1 MRSRAGRVA
10 RGLWL
15 LAMVLAAGFAV
26 LIVATLGSPHSI
38 FGGYPAAQLVSAAAI
53 VTVAAVVSSRV
64 PGNPVGWL
72 FFLLGFGNLTT
83 NVAGLYAIR
92 GLELAPGSLPL
103 VVPVAWLGTWSWIG
117 QLIALPLLMPLFPN
131 GEPLTRRWRPIVW
144 LQVAAG
150 SMAMITWA
158 VISFPIAGWR
168 LDSHGEITNNP
179 PAAAGILVSLL
190 LVTVIALLAAAAVS
204 SVLRLG
210 RSTGEQRQQLK
221 GFVAGGALVS
231 GNSAVLIGML
241 VSGQADQVLQPVA
254 SALNLS
260 IGVLALASGLA
271 ILRYRLYDIDI
282 VISRTLVY
290 GGLAVAITAVYL
302 GLIVGVGS
310 LVGSR
315 SGLVLTVVAT
325 AIVGLAFQPARARL
339 QRYANRLVYGRRAT
353 PYEVL
358 SDFSERVADAVA
370 TDDVPSRMAQVLAD
384 ATAAEHAD
392 VWLRIGDLLRP
403 AASWP
408 VTASR
413 LTPVPVTGHIA
424 PAIPN
429 ADRAVAVLHQ
439 GELLGMLSVVKRPDE
454 EMTPVE
460 EKLLDDLARQ
470 AGLVLRNAR
479 LAAELL
485 ERMEELRA
493 SRQRLVSAQDE
504 ERRRLER
511 NLHDG
516 AQQHLVALK
525 VKLGLLEALNT
536 KAPDKATALVGE
548 LKRDADEALE
558 TLRDLARGIYPPLL
572 AEKGLAAALESQARK
587 ATVPVAVEADGIGRY
602 PQDIEAA
609 VYFCVLEALQNV
621 QKYAHADHATVR
633 LAEAAGALTFE
644 VEDDGDGFDD
654 TTVKN
659 GSGLTNMGDRL
670 DALSGSLDIDS
681 SPGHGTRVRGNL
693 PARELEV
700 VE

>member
-1 MRSRAGRVA
+1 
-10 RGLWL
+10 
-15 LAMVLAAGFAV
+15 MVLAAGFAV

-339 QRYANRLVYGRRAT
+339 QRYANRLVYGRRGAPRRPTKSCRTSASAWQTRSRPTTSLRGWRRSWQTPRRPSTPTSGYGSAT
-353 PYEVL
+353 CCALRPPGPL
-358 SDFSERVADAVA
+358 PHRASLRC
-370 TDDVPSRMAQVLAD
+370 PSR
-384 ATAAEHAD
+384 
-392 VWLRIGDLLRP
+392 
-403 AASWP
+403 
-408 VTASR
+408 VTSLPPSPTR
-413 LTPVPVTGHIA
+413 TEPSLFCI
-424 PAIPN
+424 
-429 ADRAVAVLHQ
+429 
-439 GELLGMLSVVKRPDE
+439 
-454 EMTPVE
+454 
-460 EKLLDDLARQ
+460 
-470 AGLVLRNAR
+470 
-479 LAAELL
+479 
-485 ERMEELRA
+485 RA
-493 SRQRLVSAQDE
+493 SYWGCSAWSSVRT
-504 ERRRLER
+504 RR
-511 NLHDG
+511 
-516 AQQHLVALK
+516 
-525 VKLGLLEALNT
+525 
-536 KAPDKATALVGE
+536 
-548 LKRDADEALE
+548 
-558 TLRDLARGIYPPLL
+558 
-572 AEKGLAAALESQARK
+572 
-587 ATVPVAVEADGIGRY
+587 
-602 PQDIEAA
+602 
-609 VYFCVLEALQNV
+609 
-621 QKYAHADHATVR
+621 
-633 LAEAAGALTFE
+633 
-644 VEDDGDGFDD
+644 
-654 TTVKN
+654 
-659 GSGLTNMGDRL
+659 
-670 DALSGSLDIDS
+670 
-681 SPGHGTRVRGNL
+681 
-693 PARELEV
+693 
-700 VE
+700 